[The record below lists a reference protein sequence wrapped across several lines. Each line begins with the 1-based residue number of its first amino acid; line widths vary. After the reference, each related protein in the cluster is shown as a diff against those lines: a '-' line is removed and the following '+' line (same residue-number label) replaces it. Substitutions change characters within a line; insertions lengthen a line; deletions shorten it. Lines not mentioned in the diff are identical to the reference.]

1 MYTVCF
7 SHILLW
13 NRSQAY
19 FIIKIIAL
27 MEERVRS
34 QRVSDLQLQTY
45 FLNACFKNE
54 MVFNCAEC
62 EIYELNV

>member
-1 MYTVCF
+1 
-7 SHILLW
+7 
-13 NRSQAY
+13 
-19 FIIKIIAL
+19 